1 MEKIIDKIK
10 FPETWKPCKISKLG
24 KVFKGKG
31 ISKAEILDSG
41 LACIRYGE
49 IYSKYG
55 YKVDGTHSFINKD
68 SASKSQEIK
77 YGDILFTGSG
87 ETAEEIGKAV
97 AYIGREQAYA
107 GGDIII
113 LRPNEPDSGLF
124 YGYLMNSDYVVQQKF
139 QEAQGQ
145 SVVHLYGKS
154 MDRIKVILP
163 PLPEQQK
170 IATIL
175 SKWDELIETQT
186 QLIEEKEKQKKGLM
200 QKLLTGEVRFP
211 GFEEGWEVYK
221 IKDLFN
227 LIAGKDLLPK
237 HYSTTRTE
245 THKYPLYSNSLTNN
259 GLYGYYDISQ
269 ISKNKITVTARGT
282 IGIAKAR
289 KKPFNAMGRLLVLDP
304 KKELNIDYC
313 TEYINEQIEVFIE
326 STGVPQL
333 TAPAFSNYQII
344 IPSFK
349 EQSRIASLLLAIDEE
364 IQSLK
369 DKLEAIKLQKK
380 GLMQQLLTGKIRV
393 KI

>member
-124 YGYLMNSDYVVQQKF
+124 
-139 QEAQGQ
+139 
-145 SVVHLYGKS
+145 
-154 MDRIKVILP
+154 
-163 PLPEQQK
+163 
-170 IATIL
+170 
-175 SKWDELIETQT
+175 
-186 QLIEEKEKQKKGLM
+186 
-200 QKLLTGEVRFP
+200 
-211 GFEEGWEVYK
+211 
-221 IKDLFN
+221 
-227 LIAGKDLLPK
+227 
-237 HYSTTRTE
+237 
-245 THKYPLYSNSLTNN
+245 
-259 GLYGYYDISQ
+259 
-269 ISKNKITVTARGT
+269 
-282 IGIAKAR
+282 
-289 KKPFNAMGRLLVLDP
+289 
-304 KKELNIDYC
+304 
-313 TEYINEQIEVFIE
+313 
-326 STGVPQL
+326 
-333 TAPAFSNYQII
+333 
-344 IPSFK
+344 
-349 EQSRIASLLLAIDEE
+349 
-364 IQSLK
+364 
-369 DKLEAIKLQKK
+369 
-380 GLMQQLLTGKIRV
+380 
-393 KI
+393 